1 MHPVTELLLEVWNK
15 HEKKLKLLKYSKTV
29 PDDIIKYVRRTGMH
43 SCEDADIRVIWQRS
57 AGFTAENG

>member
-29 PDDIIKYVRRTGMH
+29 PDDIIKM
-43 SCEDADIRVIWQRS
+43 
-57 AGFTAENG
+57 